1 MSEKE
6 RYQAWEAK
14 IKAVE
19 LPLWNELPKFELY
32 MDQVTALVNGLLG
45 PLEIDPITPAMIN
58 NYVKKKAIMAPVKKK
73 YQTMQIA
80 DIILISLLKP
90 TFSLETIRRGMDQ
103 VTAKIYPQQAYDNFM
118 KRLTFSLKNINQR
131 NTQALAE
138 TNLNDKLLQVAV
150 NTIIDRLESQK
161 LLEIITKPLPKVHDK

>member
-19 LPLWNELPKFELY
+19 LPLWDELPKFELY
-32 MDQVTALVNGLLG
+32 MDQVTALINGLLG

-58 NYVKKKAIMAPVKKK
+58 NYVKKRAIMAPVKKK

-103 VTAKIYPQQAYDNFM
+103 VTAKIYPQQAYDSFI

-150 NTIIDRLESQK
+150 NAIIDRLESQK

>member
-1 MSEKE
+1 MTEKE

-14 IKAVE
+14 IKEVE
-19 LPLWNELPKFELY
+19 LPLWDELPKFELY
-32 MDQVTALVNGLLG
+32 MDQVIALVNGLLG

-58 NYVKKKAIMAPVKKK
+58 NYVKKKAIMAPVKKR

-90 TFSLETIRRGMDQ
+90 TFSLETIRKGLDQ

-138 TNLNDKLLQVAV
+138 KNLNDKLLQVAV

-161 LLEIITKPLPKVHDK
+161 LLEIITKPLTKVQD